1 MYYCCLLCNI
11 VCYLSRPPYGNA
23 EVTVSVD
30 KHWQN
35 IMYCNFI
42 IKSVVSES
50 AILTFC
56 IDVLSMIG
64 LMTADDLGK
73 RLNEASRVPQL
84 MVALKDQVGGLKEFL
99 KRFPDVFVFSFEH
112 PYNPHIFL
120 RIVLSPDLQAEVE
133 NGVLPVKFL
142 SQIIAKV
149 NCTSNVKTITNTNF
163 ILEIIVW
170 THRSSSP
177 QSGLSISAPQGSL
190 PRCLRRVREPHQQ
203 RAGREGGVRAR
214 AQRWWGQHVAPN
226 AVRH

>member
-1 MYYCCLLCNI
+1 MNVLFSFVY
-11 VCYLSRPPYGNA
+11 RPPYGSA
-23 EVTVSVD
+23 DVSVSVD

-42 IKSVVSES
+42 IKGVVSES

-149 NCTSNVKTITNTNF
+149 
-163 ILEIIVW
+163 
-170 THRSSSP
+170 R
-177 QSGLSISAPQGSL
+177 L
-190 PRCLRRVREPHQQ
+190 PLFHSCEYI
-203 RAGREGGVRAR
+203 AF
-214 AQRWWGQHVAPN
+214 
-226 AVRH
+226 

>member
-1 MYYCCLLCNI
+1 MRFIYVIFLFLI
-11 VCYLSRPPYGNA
+11 RRPPYGDP
-23 EVTVSVD
+23 EVAVSVD

-73 RLNEASRVPQL
+73 RLNEASKVPQL

-120 RIVLSPDLQAEVE
+120 RIVLSPELQAEVE

-149 NCTSNVKTITNTNF
+149 RTTYFATNNNF
-163 ILEIIVW
+163 LWQMLLNDNIVLYSILV
-170 THRSSSP
+170 RSDCPASSEGGFP
-177 QSGLSISAPQGSL
+177 VDASQDVGAHGRCGCE
-190 PRCLRRVREPHQQ
+190 PRQQ
-203 RAGREGGVRAR
+203 HPRREG
-214 AQRWWGQHVAPN
+214 
-226 AVRH
+226 AVRS